1 MHSPRRLLTLLAL
14 ALALP
19 AAAQDS
25 EEEIEDLP
33 PEQRIAPGQEEPE
46 VRVIQRGETTIT
58 AYEAQ
63 DRVYMIRVE
72 PAIGPSYYLYDRNGD
87 GEWDDRFSEL
97 GPDITVPQWTIF
109 EW

>member
-1 MHSPRRLLTLLAL
+1 MQPARRFLTLLAL

-19 AAAQDS
+19 AAAQDP
-25 EEEIEDLP
+25 EGIEDLP

-46 VRVIQRGETTIT
+46 VRIIQRGDTTIT
-58 AYEAQ
+58 EYEAQ
-63 DRVYMIRVE
+63 GQVYMIKVE
-72 PAIGPSYYLYDRNGD
+72 PAVGPSYYLYDRNGD